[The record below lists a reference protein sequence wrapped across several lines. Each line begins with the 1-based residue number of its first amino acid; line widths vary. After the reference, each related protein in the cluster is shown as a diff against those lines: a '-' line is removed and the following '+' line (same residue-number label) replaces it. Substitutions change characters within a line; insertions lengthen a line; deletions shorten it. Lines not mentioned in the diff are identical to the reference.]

1 MNFTAQLRA
10 HTHKIICTILTMAKS
25 NIEFFC
31 SIKDFIIYRSM
42 DDSQNAFTTVT
53 IEFLACSQVVK
64 INPVA
69 RSPPTDSSSFG
80 PTFPAFPPSV
90 VKELESFCRGKI
102 DKIVCRSS
110 ALASGAQKLSH

>member
-10 HTHKIICTILTMAKS
+10 HTHKTVCTILTTAKS
-25 NIEFFC
+25 NVEFFY
-31 SIKDFIIYRSM
+31 SIKHFIIYRSM
-42 DDSQNAFTTVT
+42 DDSQNAHTTVM
-53 IEFLACSQVVK
+53 IEYLACRQDVRS
-64 INPVA
+64 NPVG

-80 PTFPAFPPSV
+80 STFPAFPPSV
-90 VKELESFCRGKI
+90 VKELESFCLGKI